1 MERDAIRLELLK
13 LPLMTTLSPENKILV
28 AEKLEAYVTRPVVDE
43 TTGIKAEAS
52 SGRKSKKQP
61 DNLDDL

>member
-1 MERDAIRLELLK
+1 MDRDAIRLELLK
-13 LPLMTTLSPENKILV
+13 LPMMNALSPESKITA
-28 AEKLEAYVTRPVVDE
+28 AEKLEAYVTRPVDE

-52 SGRKSKKQP
+52 SGKKSKKQP